1 VKSATKTE
9 IGENMLV
16 QSLSVELTK
25 IEQKMKKATTYEEW
39 KKNALE
45 HDEVSGRKEWKNK
58 AKSSDYDYVNIQTR
72 LKEIRSLRE
81 AGDDIGLLFA
91 LNEGIH
97 GNMGGMGKSVLYERA
112 KFGTKT
118 LIEQYVD
125 ELVTS
130 LQHISSLPENEIP
143 FEEKLDFFER
153 ASHCFGRSAL
163 MLSGA
168 GSLGHFHTGVVKTL
182 LKHGL
187 MPAVI
192 SGSSAGSVLAGVLG
206 THTEQELEELL
217 DKGMMIPGQKSIEE
231 ESVGLRRPQ
240 VDVNDVHQMLKDMI
254 PDMTFQE
261 AYEKTGRLINVTIA
275 PAEQHQTSRL
285 MNATTSPN
293 VFIRTAVLASC
304 AVPGVFPPVMLMA
317 KNVFG
322 EAQPYLPNRRWV
334 DGAVTDDLPAKR
346 LARLYGVNHYI
357 VSQANPLALMIK
369 KSDEYWFAPTGV
381 KNVVRHAGREV
392 LRSGEKFSR
401 RYLSPW
407 PGVSKAMN
415 MFYSVAAQNYTG
427 DVNITPSFS
436 FVDPQKLLGHLTIK
450 EMEEL
455 SGEGERSTWANL
467 EQIRISSKVGKCLD
481 MILDHHSDH
490 DVKRI
495 YKKRKLL

>member
-1 VKSATKTE
+1 
-9 IGENMLV
+9 MLV

-25 IEQKMKKATTYEEW
+25 IEQKMKNAATYDEW
-39 KKNALE
+39 KRNALE
-45 HDEVSGRKEWKNK
+45 HDDISGRKEWKK
-58 AKSSDYDYVNIQTR
+58 KSKSDDYDYVNIQTR

-112 KFGTKT
+112 KFGTKV
-118 LIEQYVD
+118 LIEEYVD

-182 LKHGL
+182 IAHNL

-206 THTEQELEELL
+206 THTESELEILL
-217 DKGMMIPGQKSIEE
+217 DQGMMSSGQRVLEE
-231 ESVGLRRPQ
+231 ASLGIRRPQ
-240 VDVNDVHQMLKDMI
+240 VDVNDVHQMLKELI

-357 VSQANPLALMIK
+357 VSQANPLALMIQK
-369 KSDEYWFAPTGV
+369 GDEYWFAPKSI
-381 KNVVRHAGREV
+381 KNVVRHAGREA
-392 LRSGEKFSR
+392 LRSGEELSR

-427 DVNITPSFS
+427 DVNIAPSFS
-436 FVDPQKLLGHLTIK
+436 FVDPQKLLGHLTLK

-455 SGEGERSTWANL
+455 AAEGERSTWANL

-481 MILDHHSDH
+481 TILDHHSDH

-495 YKKRKLL
+495 YKKRKSV